1 MSEFTYRQSGVD
13 LDKADQAKNKIA
25 QLAKKTFTP
34 DVLTGIGNFGGTFR
48 SPQGGA
54 LVASAD
60 GVGTKLMIAQDMGIF
75 DTVGKDLVNHCVND
89 ISVMGAKPLF
99 FLDYIGHSDL
109 EPENI
114 AEIVSGFSDACC
126 QNKMALIGGE
136 TAQMPG
142 IYPDK
147 TFDLVGFIVGK
158 TDEDKLL
165 TGERIVAGDVVVAF
179 PSNGLHTN
187 GYSLARKVFEKDDW
201 TDLYDGKS
209 LGAMLLEPH
218 TSYLNEVEWLLENT
232 DVHGMAHITGGGVP
246 GNLVRVLPK
255 NLDGLIKRNSAPRP
269 RIFDLI
275 QERGVDEQEMFRV
288 FNMGFGY
295 LTILSESDAEKVLAN
310 LPTSFIAGRI
320 EDGQGLVK
328 LI

>member
-13 LDKADQAKNKIA
+13 LDKADEAKNKIA

-89 ISVMGAKPLF
+89 ISVMGATPLF

-126 QNKMALIGGE
+126 LN
-136 TAQMPG
+136 
-142 IYPDK
+142 
-147 TFDLVGFIVGK
+147 
-158 TDEDKLL
+158 
-165 TGERIVAGDVVVAF
+165 
-179 PSNGLHTN
+179 
-187 GYSLARKVFEKDDW
+187 SLARKVFEKDNW

-218 TSYLNEVEWLLENT
+218 TSYLSEVEWLLGNT

-255 NLDGLIKRNSAPRP
+255 NLDGLIKRNSAPKP

-275 QERGVDEQEMFRV
+275 QERGVEEQEMFRV

-295 LTILSESDAEKVLAN
+295 LTILSESDAEKTLAN